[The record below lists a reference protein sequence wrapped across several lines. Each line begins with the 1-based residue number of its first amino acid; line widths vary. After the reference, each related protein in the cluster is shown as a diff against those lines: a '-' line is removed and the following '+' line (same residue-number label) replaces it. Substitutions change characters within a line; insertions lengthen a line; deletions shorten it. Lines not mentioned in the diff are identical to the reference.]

1 MKQAVHFA
9 QLGSRNSDSNF
20 SHLPGV
26 QYFLHT
32 LSISRRREID
42 LKQNCLIFGR
52 LTICNGFV
60 AKLPEIRNRTD
71 KKRS

>member
-42 LKQNCLIFGR
+42 LKQNCLILGR
-52 LTICNGFV
+52 LN
-60 AKLPEIRNRTD
+60 
-71 KKRS
+71 